1 MPLEVVIN
9 RYVRRGIDCIAVT
22 DHDNIDG
29 ALKMQKI
36 APFKVIVGE
45 EVKTLQGEIIGLF
58 LRERVPPFL
67 TAEETVDR
75 IHKQGGLTCVPHPF
89 DRIRNGR
96 LQEKVLEE
104 LYSQID
110 IMEAFNCRTTLLRD
124 SEKAMAFGLAHN
136 MALGV
141 GSDSHTPIEIG
152 GAFVEMPDF
161 EGSHDF
167 LHCIRGGRLVGR
179 RANPLVHLPTRIV
192 GTLRKPPGVECLRT
206 AKSSWQPHQ

>member
-1 MPLEVVIN
+1 MPLEVVID
-9 RYVRRGIDCIAVT
+9 RCVRRGIDCIAVT

-29 ALKMQKI
+29 ALKMQQI

-58 LRERVPPFL
+58 LKERIASLL

-75 IHKQGGLTCVPHPF
+75 IHEQGGLTCVPHPF
-89 DRIRNGR
+89 DRIRKGR
-96 LQEKVLEE
+96 LQENVLNE
-104 LYSQID
+104 LHSQID

-124 SEKAMAFGLAHN
+124 SEKAMAFGIEHD

-141 GSDSHTPIEIG
+141 GSDSHTPVEIG

-161 EGSHDF
+161 EGPHDF
-167 LHCIRGGRLVGR
+167 LGCIRSGRLAGR
-179 RANPLVHLPTRIV
+179 RANPLVHVPTRIMR
-192 GTLRKPPGVECLRT
+192 TLKKLRGL
-206 AKSSWQPHQ
+206 